1 MTDIKKKAK
10 GKKGVKAKK
19 LRLTKQTL
27 KDLSPSGPSQVRGGR
42 ARAGSVAGICLPS
55 QGCT

>member
-1 MTDIKKKAK
+1 MTEIKKKAK
-10 GKKGVKAKK
+10 DKKGVKAKK
-19 LRLTKQTL
+19 LRLTKETL
-27 KDLSPSGPSQVRGGR
+27 RDLSAGGRGQVKGGR